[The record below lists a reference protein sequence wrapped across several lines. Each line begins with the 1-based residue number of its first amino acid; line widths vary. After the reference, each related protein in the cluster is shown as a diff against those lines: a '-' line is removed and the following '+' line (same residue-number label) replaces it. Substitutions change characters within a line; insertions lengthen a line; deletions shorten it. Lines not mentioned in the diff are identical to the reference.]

1 MFKGQVGIIVGGGS
15 GLGRALALELA
26 PRLAQLWIADLDES
40 RANETARM
48 VRERG
53 GHAETRHIDA
63 TDAAAVQ
70 VLVDEVTERAG
81 RLDLMVNCVG
91 RGFWGPAIEAT
102 EQQWR
107 EAFETNLWS
116 VVHGTLAAYRQMA
129 RQRQGRIVN
138 VASLAGLIP
147 VPATTPYAAAKHA
160 VVGFSQS
167 LRAEA
172 ARHGVIVQVACPGPF
187 QSGFFSSLMSSLP
200 GDAPR
205 PAPRGAITAAQA
217 ARELLRSIERNE
229 PLIVFPR
236 SARWRWRLAR
246 WWPKSLARLE
256 RRLAA
261 ALPERPVE
269 K

>member
-1 MFKGQVGIIVGGGS
+1 MLQGNTGIIVGGGS
-15 GLGRALALELA
+15 GLGQALALELA
-26 PRLAQLWIADLDES
+26 PRLAQLWIADCDES
-40 RANETARM
+40 RASETSRL

-53 GHAETRHIDA
+53 GHVETRHIDA
-63 TDAAAVQ
+63 TDAAAVRA
-70 VLVDEVTERAG
+70 LVDEVTVRAG
-81 RLDLMVNCVG
+81 RLDLMVNSVG

-102 EQQWR
+102 DQQWR
-107 EAFETNLWS
+107 ESFETNLWS

-172 ARHGVIVQVACPGPF
+172 AQHGVIVQVACPGPF
-187 QSGFFSSLMSSLP
+187 QSGFFSSLMSPLP

-205 PAPRGAITAAQA
+205 LAPRGAITAAQA
-217 ARELLRSIERNE
+217 ARELLRGIDRNE

-236 SARWRWRLAR
+236 SARWRWRLVR

-256 RRLAA
+256 RRLATK
-261 ALPERPVE
+261 LPERAP